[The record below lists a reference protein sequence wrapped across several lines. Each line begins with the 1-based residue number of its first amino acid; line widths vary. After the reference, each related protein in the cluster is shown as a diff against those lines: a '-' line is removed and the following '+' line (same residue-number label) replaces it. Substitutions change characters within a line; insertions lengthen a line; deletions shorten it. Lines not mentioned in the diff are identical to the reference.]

1 MNILGF
7 IFILTKNKKEE
18 KMRILANYGYKNNGD
33 TYSVTF
39 ETVGDVPKE
48 QADAVV
54 DELFQMA
61 KRAIERQINPDADPL
76 EFPPKEEV
84 TVPQPKK
91 NGNGKPQLKDAG
103 LSAFRSD
110 TSKNHFIRDPNAPA
124 TKKQKLLIIR
134 LAKERGQFIDN
145 LNDLTMQEASEK
157 IDELMEISD

>member
-1 MNILGF
+1 
-7 IFILTKNKKEE
+7 
-18 KMRILANYGYKNNGD
+18 MRILANYGYKNNGD

-48 QADAVV
+48 QADSVV

-91 NGNGKPQLKDAG
+91 NGNGKPQLKDP
-103 LSAFRSD
+103 D
-110 TSKNHFIRDPNAPA
+110 APA
-124 TKKQKLLIIR
+124 TKKQKSLIIR
-134 LAKERGQFIDN
+134 LAKERGQFIEG
-145 LNDLTMQEASEK
+145 LNNLTMQEASQT
-157 IDELMEISD
+157 IDELMAVSA